1 VPIVEYTPDLWNLLQ
16 DAVSRLQ
23 GMINLS
29 HRPFVDYYYATKAS
43 CKLFLWRADDGRVLG
58 TLGREVMPFVYQARP
73 ISIRVGSNWYS
84 LQRGVGKE
92 LVQFSGRLNLA
103 SVGLMFTGSEDSVNI
118 LQHYDYVFVAGI
130 KAYSMNSDMLAQP
143 GEPKWKSQARKVR
156 RLVRRPVSKLASHL
170 SPEETSGVTVREE
183 HAYTEDLLP
192 RSSPFIFRFAPSAE
206 YLAWR
211 YNLSLSFV
219 RYRLFRVVCRGASIG
234 YVILNESP
242 ERLVV
247 AQCDGEDPGAL
258 AHGVLLSLA
267 ELERES
273 SAIRAVYLTCS
284 DPQMQTVFERA
295 GLKGRGG
302 ADLPFAFR
310 RDQWPFETSLD
321 ASSWL
326 VNYDWGDNG
335 LRSPFLDE

>member
-1 VPIVEYTPDLWNLLQ
+1 VPIVEYTPDLWDLLQ

-23 GMINLS
+23 GIINLS
-29 HRPFVDYYYATKAS
+29 HRPFVDYYYATRAS

-58 TLGREVMPFVYQARP
+58 TLGREVMPFLYQGRP
-73 ISIRVGSNWYS
+73 IGIRVGSNWYS
-84 LQRGVGKE
+84 LRRGVGGE
-92 LVQFSGRLNLA
+92 IVQFLGR
-103 SVGLMFTGSEDSVNI
+103 SSPSTTVGLMFTGSQDSVNI
-118 LQHYDYVFVAGI
+118 LQHYDFVFVSGI
-130 KAYSMNSDMLAQP
+130 KAYSMNSEVLAQP
-143 GEPKWKSQARKVR
+143 GEPKWKSSARKVR
-156 RLVRRPVSKLASHL
+156 RLVRRPAPRLASRF
-170 SPEETSGVTVREE
+170 PAEETLGVTVREE

-192 RSSPFIFRFAPSAE
+192 RSSPFVFRFAPGAE

-219 RYRLFRVVCRGASIG
+219 RYRLFRVISRGASIG

-242 ERLVV
+242 ERIFV
-247 AQCDGEDPGAL
+247 AQCDGEDPSAL
-258 AHGVLLSLA
+258 AHGILLSLA

-273 SAIRAVYLTCS
+273 GAIRAVYLTCS
-284 DPQMQTVFERA
+284 APQMQTVFERA
-295 GLKGRGG
+295 GLKGQG